1 MSELRY
7 HLLEPAAGMKSN
19 LAGLFLWQLDDQSRQ
34 LTEDTRGATAEELS
48 WQPAPGANTI
58 GMLLAHIAVVEASWI
73 DRALHGL
80 SDVSDGLL
88 PIGRKETAMPLP
100 EGAAAPAAL
109 EGRELAF
116 FDDLHSLS
124 RAHTRRELAPLAD
137 ADLDRRFRRISP
149 SGRVLWRYGPRSG
162 PAPVPTPGANSRR
175 SRTRIWTA
183 ASSAVPARMRS
194 TSCRWAGC
202 SITSSSIR
210 RVTTIRSSCC
220 AISTGARSQLAAP
233 ARPCSTVRDAPQN
246 RLAGLSFRADDW
258 MSVHPLDAGAWP
270 QV

>member
-149 SGRVLWRYGPRSG
+149 SGREYEISLGWVLYHILEHQAGHYYQIKLLRHQYR
-162 PAPVPTPGANSRR
+162 
-175 SRTRIWTA
+175 
-183 ASSAVPARMRS
+183 SAVAARR
-194 TSCRWAGC
+194 AG
-202 SITSSSIR
+202 
-210 RVTTIRSSCC
+210 
-220 AISTGARSQLAAP
+220 
-233 ARPCSTVRDAPQN
+233 
-246 RLAGLSFRADDW
+246 
-258 MSVHPLDAGAWP
+258 
-270 QV
+270 